1 MILVTT
7 RGKERLRTSFCQTL
21 LVSMLVGA
29 GLVHAAP
36 TSSSSLTTASSEAP
50 AAPLTLSVAVA
61 QALATH
67 PSLRAAQFGLEAS
80 DGAVLQSKSRPNP
93 ELSYAQEDTRSRTKT
108 STVQW
113 NQLVEVG
120 GKRDARMRIAE
131 RGRDVAQ
138 AGVAATRANIRADVR
153 ATFYSLL
160 AAQERVT
167 VAKQTVEIVRSARE
181 AAAKRVAA
189 GKVAPLEE
197 SRAKVGLLPV
207 SLTPT

>member
-1 MILVTT
+1 
-7 RGKERLRTSFCQTL
+7 
-21 LVSMLVGA
+21 
-29 GLVHAAP
+29 
-36 TSSSSLTTASSEAP
+36 
-50 AAPLTLSVAVA
+50 
-61 QALATH
+61 
-67 PSLRAAQFGLEAS
+67 
-80 DGAVLQSKSRPNP
+80 
-93 ELSYAQEDTRSRTKT
+93 
-108 STVQW
+108 
-113 NQLVEVG
+113 
-120 GKRDARMRIAE
+120 MRIAE

-197 SRAKVGLLPV
+197 SRAKVAESGLNSSRVKRSRTFVLLG
-207 SLTPT
+207 SRCRHF

>member
-138 AGVAATRANIRADVR
+138 AGVAATRANIPAN
-153 ATFYSLL
+153 FC
-160 AAQERVT
+160 
-167 VAKQTVEIVRSARE
+167 
-181 AAAKRVAA
+181 
-189 GKVAPLEE
+189 
-197 SRAKVGLLPV
+197 
-207 SLTPT
+207 

>member
-1 MILVTT
+1 MDSVRAGVSYMILVTT

-80 DGAVLQSKSRPNP
+80 DGAVLQSKSRPKDRK
-93 ELSYAQEDTRSRTKT
+93 STRLNS
-108 STVQW
+108 SH
-113 NQLVEVG
+113 LV
-120 GKRDARMRIAE
+120 I
-131 RGRDVAQ
+131 
-138 AGVAATRANIRADVR
+138 
-153 ATFYSLL
+153 S
-160 AAQERVT
+160 
-167 VAKQTVEIVRSARE
+167 
-181 AAAKRVAA
+181 
-189 GKVAPLEE
+189 
-197 SRAKVGLLPV
+197 
-207 SLTPT
+207 

>member
-197 SRAKVGLLPV
+197 SRAKVADIV
-207 SLTPT
+207 DT